1 MSKMLIVHVMHA
13 YGRHRRRRL
22 FKCFYVSYFAFIAA
36 QSSTLA
42 LKNLIIMSNMVLNQ
56 SDAIM

>member
-13 YGRHRRRRL
+13 YGRRRRRL